1 MARIDTSDLI
11 SVTDANNLG
20 VSKLVRDAEHGQER
34 VLLRNNKPVAAVVSM
49 KRLEEWEELE
59 SDLTDIALA
68 TARMM
73 TTGRRRHSLDDV
85 LHRFG
90 YTREQLR
97 QLDE

>member
-1 MARIDTSDLI
+1 MARIDTNGLI

-20 VSKLVRDAEHGQER
+20 VSRLVRDAEHGQER

-59 SDLTDIALA
+59 SDLTDIALT

-85 LHRFG
+85 LERFG
-90 YTREQLR
+90 YSRERLR